1 MSLQESLPPNVQK
14 LIHEY
19 SKPITRANWRK
30 GSSCNN
36 AFKDTIILKNLHEI
50 YKHYYFLVI
59 KDEYKLILNNNT
71 FIEDVQLFGENIYNL
86 IPCPSMLEY
95 KNFYFVLR
103 SYNVIKKTKY
113 FKFYNDNY
121 LLNNSPFKVTHIKEH
136 N

>member
-1 MSLQESLPPNVQK
+1 MPLQETLPPNVQT

-19 SKPITRANWRK
+19 ARPITRGNWRK
-30 GSSCNN
+30 GSACNN
-36 AFKDTIILKNLHEI
+36 AFKDCIILKNLHAI
-50 YKHYYFLVI
+50 YKHYYFLVV

-86 IPCPSMLEY
+86 IPCPCTLEY

-113 FKFYNDNY
+113 FKIYNDNY
-121 LLNNSPFKVTHIKEH
+121 WLNNLPLKVDHIKERK
-136 N
+136 